1 MKTPGQQLLAF
12 GVASIAAIAVLMAAL
27 SMAAGGAD
35 MKDGVDP
42 DTKTITLSISQEPPN
57 LDGSLTA
64 DQVSGFI
71 LGHVMEGL
79 LRLDE
84 NNHLAA
90 GVAERWEISESE
102 ATFWLRED
110 ARWSDGKPVTAHDFV
125 FAWRRTV
132 DPASASEYANIMSP
146 IRNADEINSG
156 QMPVSS
162 LGVEAL
168 DDRVLKVHFVKP
180 VPYFAQL
187 TAFNVFFPIREDF
200 FKSTNGR
207 YAADADMLLYN
218 GPFKMTKWVHGANI
232 RMEKNE
238 EYWGRDRIQLNVI
251 DIPYFTAD
259 PSAQTNLFRD
269 GKIATTSISQENL
282 EEAQLLGWNIKSFRD
297 GGVFYVEFNHR
308 EGRIG
313 GNRNFRKALQYALSP
328 AIEVNKVIKS
338 PGYLPGKS
346 LFPVWLDG
354 VEDKLRKE
362 YPAPEIVPNT
372 EKAREYL
379 ARAKEDLGLETIP
392 PIMLL
397 SGDNPLSNRIAEY
410 YQDTLKRQLDLD
422 VRIDSQIFKQRLAK
436 MLAGDF
442 DIVMTGWGPDYAD
455 PLTFGDLFMSNNVN
469 NRGQYKNPQYDR
481 LVRIAQNSTD
491 PEERMA
497 AFGEMQQII
506 IDDAVILPEYER
518 ALLYT
523 VNPKITGVTRR
534 VLGADPDYTYVRI
547 VED

>member
-1 MKTPGQQLLAF
+1 
-12 GVASIAAIAVLMAAL
+12 
-27 SMAAGGAD
+27 
-35 MKDGVDP
+35 
-42 DTKTITLSISQEPPN
+42 
-57 LDGSLTA
+57 
-64 DQVSGFI
+64 
-71 LGHVMEGL
+71 
-79 LRLDE
+79 
-84 NNHLAA
+84 
-90 GVAERWEISESE
+90 
-102 ATFWLRED
+102 
-110 ARWSDGKPVTAHDFV
+110 
-125 FAWRRTV
+125 
-132 DPASASEYANIMSP
+132 
-146 IRNADEINSG
+146 
-156 QMPVSS
+156 
-162 LGVEAL
+162 
-168 DDRVLKVHFVKP
+168 
-180 VPYFAQL
+180 
-187 TAFNVFFPIREDF
+187 VFFPIREDF

-338 PGYLPGKS
+338 PGYLPGES

-491 PEERMA
+491 PKVRMA

-523 VNPKITGVTRR
+523 IDPKITGVTRR